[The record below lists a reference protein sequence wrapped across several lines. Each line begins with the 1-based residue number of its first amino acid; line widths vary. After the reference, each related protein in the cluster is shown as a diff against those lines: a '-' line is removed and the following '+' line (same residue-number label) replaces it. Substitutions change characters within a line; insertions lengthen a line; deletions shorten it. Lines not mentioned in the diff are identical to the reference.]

1 MATPQAT
8 WQAWRVAF
16 YLEGCRWR
24 NGIRRSLQNPVGL
37 AVSILVLV
45 LLMGLACVFLPQY
58 YWAQPSDPS
67 ERIWLEASPQERQ
80 QMSLLYLLIVS
91 AFHLGVVVMW
101 LGFRPYQFLRG
112 FSESDLHF
120 LLATPVPSWRLMCA
134 LLVIRTTLSLGIL
147 VPIYFGFV
155 LLLAGRMVAVLV
167 SDYLE
172 QLRAGAWLLIGYW
185 VLRYLQGLFFEFF
198 RFYWALRLR
207 ERPWLRW
214 VVLAA
219 VSVWWLL
226 MVGAVVAGWLI
237 AESRG
242 LSGLAQAEY
251 ALNWF
256 PAWLLTLPARATADA
271 AMAIFTGWTPAMG
284 VMIALWA
291 AGSLWLAL
299 RLTRDSRR
307 IVDLVAVGVQL
318 GAGKQTDETGE
329 VPYAVRIQLEQ
340 ATRGNPR
347 GFRTPALLERWSPT
361 GVGALMWRDLVF
373 ACRQTPVWISALSLI
388 ALLLMVL
395 GLLFGAKQQ
404 FAKAGIDARLIVFIV
419 NFFGLFFL
427 TSALGQAPLR
437 QPNAYYDITRAL
449 PFSAEQHTRYLV
461 LAWWLEGGLSLL
473 LPFSAAGLVVYP
485 EVWYLWLG
493 SLVLMASYALNA
505 VLLSLIGSLLTAQP
519 YLEVV
524 EVAFSTL
531 WSVGMLALFVVGM
544 GVYWLAL
551 GAGVWFPLLAL
562 LLALASLPLQYALYQ
577 RAVALWRDY
586 TPFV

>member
-1 MATPQAT
+1 VATPQAR

-24 NGIRRSLQNPVGL
+24 NGVRRSLQNPIGL

-45 LLMGLACVFLPQY
+45 FAMGLAWVFLPQY
-58 YWAQPSDPS
+58 YWMQPNDPS
-67 ERIWLEASPQERQ
+67 QRIWFEASPEERL
-80 QMSLLYLLIVS
+80 QMALPQLLIVS
-91 AFHLGVVVMW
+91 ALHLSGVVV
-101 LGFRPYQFLRG
+101 LFGFRPYQFLLE

-120 LLATPVPSWRLMCA
+120 LFATPVPSWRLMRA
-134 LLVIRTTLSLGIL
+134 LLVLRATLSLGIL
-147 VPIYFGFV
+147 IPVYFMV
-155 LLLAGRMVAVLV
+155 ALLLAGRMFPVLV
-167 SDYLE
+167 LDYLE

-198 RFYWALRLR
+198 RFYWALQLR

-214 VVLAA
+214 VVLAT
-219 VSVWWLL
+219 VGVWWLL

-242 LSGLAQAEY
+242 ISEAARAEY

-271 AMAIFTGWTPAMG
+271 VLAIFEGWTLAMG
-284 VMIALWA
+284 VMMALWA
-291 AGSLWLAL
+291 AGCLWLAT

-307 IVDLVAVGVQL
+307 IVDLVAVGIQL
-318 GAGKQTDETGE
+318 GAGKQTDEADE

-340 ATRGNPR
+340 ATHGNSG

-361 GVGALMWRDLVF
+361 GIGALLWRDLVF
-373 ACRQTPVWISALSLI
+373 TCRQTPVWISALTLI
-388 ALLLMVL
+388 AFPIIFF
-395 GLLFGAKQQ
+395 GLLFWVKQQ
-404 FAKAGIDARLIVFIV
+404 FAKAGIDARLTVFIA
-419 NFFGLFFL
+419 NFLGLFFL
-427 TSALGQAPLR
+427 SSALGHASSR

-449 PFSAEQHTRYLV
+449 PFSAEQHIRYLV
-461 LAWWLEGGLSLL
+461 LAWWLESVLL
-473 LPFSAAGLVVYP
+473 AILPSGAAGLVVFF

-493 SLVLMASYALNA
+493 SLVLMASYTLNA
-505 VLLSLIGSLLTAQP
+505 VLLNLIGSLLTAQP

-524 EVAFSTL
+524 EGAFSTL

-551 GAGVWFPLLAL
+551 SAGVWFPLLAL

-586 TPFV
+586 TPFT

>member
-1 MATPQAT
+1 VATPQAR

-24 NGIRRSLQNPVGL
+24 NGIRRSLRNPIGL
-37 AVSILVLV
+37 LTSVLALALVAALV
-45 LLMGLACVFLPQY
+45 WAFLPQA
-58 YWAQPSDPS
+58 YWIQPSDPS
-67 ERIWLEASPQERQ
+67 QRIWLEASPQERR

-91 AFHLGVVVMW
+91 AFHLGVVVTG

-120 LLATPVPSWRLMCA
+120 LLATPVPSWRLMRA
-134 LLVIRTTLSLGIL
+134 LLTIRALFGLGIL
-147 VPIYFGFV
+147 IPLYFV
-155 LLLAGRMVAVLV
+155 VALLLAGRMFPVLV
-167 SDYLE
+167 LDYLE

-214 VVLAA
+214 VVLAT
-219 VSVWWLL
+219 VVVWWLL
-226 MVGAVVAGWLI
+226 MVGAVVVGWLI

-242 LSGLAQAEY
+242 IRGAARAEY

-256 PAWLLTLPARATADA
+256 PAWLLTLPARAVADA
-271 AMAIFTGWTPAMG
+271 VLAIFEGWTLAMG
-284 VMIALWA
+284 VMMALWA
-291 AGSLWLAL
+291 AGCLWLAT

-318 GAGKQTDETGE
+318 GAGEQTDEADD

-340 ATRGNPR
+340 ATRGNPV

-373 ACRQTPVWISALSLI
+373 ACRQTPVWISALTLI
-388 ALLLMVL
+388 AFLLMVL
-395 GLLFGAKQQ
+395 GLLFGAKQL
-404 FAKAGIDARLIVFIV
+404 FAKAGIDARLIVFIA

-427 TSALGQAPLR
+427 TSALGHASSR

-449 PFSAEQHTRYLV
+449 PFSTEQHTRYLV
-461 LAWWLEGGLSLL
+461 LAWWLEGGLLL
-473 LPFSAAGLVVYP
+473 ILPFSAAGLVVYS

-524 EVAFSTL
+524 EGAFSTL

-551 GAGVWFPLLAL
+551 SAGVWFPLLAL

>member
-1 MATPQAT
+1 VAIQQAT

-16 YLEGCRWR
+16 YLEACRWR
-24 NGIRRSLQNPVGL
+24 NSLRRSLQNPIGL
-37 AVSILVLV
+37 AVSILALV
-45 LLMGLACVFLPQY
+45 FVVGLAWALLPQY
-58 YWAQPSDPS
+58 YWMQPNDPLQ
-67 ERIWLEASPQERQ
+67 RIWLEATPHERL
-80 QMSLLYLLIVS
+80 QMALPHLLIVS
-91 AFHLGVVVMW
+91 ASHLSGVVV
-101 LGFRPYQFLRG
+101 LFGFRPYQFLRE

-120 LLATPVPSWRLMCA
+120 LFATPVPSWRLMRA
-134 LLVIRTTLSLGIL
+134 LLVLRATLSLGIL
-147 VPIYFGFV
+147 IPVYFMV
-155 LLLAGRMVAVLV
+155 ALLLAGRMFPVLV
-167 SDYLE
+167 LDYLE

-219 VSVWWLL
+219 VGVWWLL
-226 MVGAVVAGWLI
+226 MVGAVVVGWLI

-242 LSGLAQAEY
+242 IRGAARAEY

-256 PAWLLTLPARATADA
+256 PAWLLTLPARAVADA
-271 AMAIFTGWTPAMG
+271 VLAIFEGWTLAMG
-284 VMIALWA
+284 VMMALWA
-291 AGSLWLAL
+291 AGCLWLAT

-307 IVDLVAVGVQL
+307 IVDLVAVGIQL

-340 ATRGNPR
+340 ATRGNSG

-361 GVGALMWRDLVF
+361 GIGALLWRDLVL
-373 ACRQTPVWISALSLI
+373 ACRQMPVWLQIFVLAAFSLLVLGM
-388 ALLLMVL
+388 LLLFKL
-395 GLLFGAKQQ
+395 A
-404 FAKAGIDARLIVFIV
+404 AKAPVDVRLVVFV
-419 NFFGLFFL
+419 ANLFGLFFL
-427 TSALGQAPLR
+427 ASALGNAASR
-437 QPNAYYDITRAL
+437 KTNAYYDMTRAL
-449 PFSAEQHTRYLV
+449 PFSAEQHIRYLV
-461 LAWWLEGGLSLL
+461 LVSWLEVVLL
-473 LPFSAAGLVVYP
+473 LFVPFSAAGVVVYS

-505 VLLSLIGSLLTAQP
+505 VLLNLIGSLLTAQP

-524 EVAFSTL
+524 QGAFGTL
-531 WSVGMLALFVVGM
+531 WNVGMLALFVVGM

-551 GAGVWFPLLAL
+551 SAGVWFPLLAL

-586 TPFV
+586 TPFA

>member
-1 MATPQAT
+1 MATQQAT

-16 YLEGCRWR
+16 YLEACRWR
-24 NGIRRSLQNPVGL
+24 NGVRRSLQNPVGL

-45 LLMGLACVFLPQY
+45 FVMGLAWVFLPQY
-58 YWAQPSDPS
+58 YWMQPNDPS
-67 ERIWLEASPQERQ
+67 QRIWFEASPEERL
-80 QMSLLYLLIVS
+80 QMALLHLLIVS
-91 AFHLGVVVMW
+91 ALHLSGVVVL
-101 LGFRPYQFLRG
+101 LGFRPYQFLRE

-120 LLATPVPSWRLMCA
+120 LFATPVPSWRLMRA
-134 LLVIRTTLSLGIL
+134 LLVLRATLSLGIL
-147 VPIYFGFV
+147 IPVYFMV
-155 LLLAGRMVAVLV
+155 ALLLAGRVLPV
-167 SDYLE
+167 SDYIE

-219 VSVWWLL
+219 VGVWWLL

-242 LSGLAQAEY
+242 ISGAARAEY

-271 AMAIFTGWTPAMG
+271 VLAIFEGWTLAMG
-284 VMIALWA
+284 IMMALWV
-291 AGSLWLAL
+291 AGCLWLAT
-299 RLTRDSRR
+299 RLTRDSRQ

-318 GAGKQTDETGE
+318 GAGKQTDETDE

-340 ATRGNPR
+340 ATRGNSG

-361 GVGALMWRDLVF
+361 GIGALLWRDLVL
-373 ACRQTPVWISALSLI
+373 ACRQMPVWMQIFVLAAFSLLALGI
-388 ALLLMVL
+388 
-395 GLLFGAKQQ
+395 LLFFKLAV
-404 FAKAGIDARLIVFIV
+404 KAPVDARFVVFSV
-419 NFFGLFFL
+419 YLFGLIFL
-427 TSALGQAPLR
+427 PAALESASWR
-437 QPNAYYDITRAL
+437 KPNAYYDSIRSL
-449 PFSAEQHTRYLV
+449 PFSAEQHIRYLV
-461 LAWWLEGGLSLL
+461 LASWLEVVLL
-473 LPFSAAGLVVYP
+473 LFVPFSAPGLVVYS

-493 SLVLMASYALNA
+493 SLVLMASYTLNA
-505 VLLSLIGSLLTAQP
+505 VLLNLIGSLLTAQP
-519 YLEVV
+519 YLEVMQG
-524 EVAFSTL
+524 AFGTL

-551 GAGVWFPLLAL
+551 SAGVWFPLLAL

>member
-1 MATPQAT
+1 VAPQQAT

-16 YLEGCRWR
+16 YLEGRRWR
-24 NGIRRSLQNPVGL
+24 NGVRRSLQNPVGL

-45 LLMGLACVFLPQY
+45 FVMGLAWVFLPQY
-58 YWAQPSDPS
+58 YWMQPNDPS
-67 ERIWLEASPQERQ
+67 QRIWFEASPEERL
-80 QMSLLYLLIVS
+80 QMALMHLLIVS
-91 AFHLGVVVMW
+91 ASHLSGVVVL
-101 LGFRPYQFLRG
+101 LGFRPYQFLRE

-120 LLATPVPSWRLMCA
+120 LFATPVPSWRLMRA
-134 LLVIRTTLSLGIL
+134 LLVLRATLSLGIL
-147 VPIYFGFV
+147 IPVYFMV
-155 LLLAGRMVAVLV
+155 ALLLAGRVLPV
-167 SDYLE
+167 SDYIE

-214 VVLAA
+214 VMLAA
-219 VSVWWLL
+219 VGVWWLL

-242 LSGLAQAEY
+242 ISGAARAEY

-271 AMAIFTGWTPAMG
+271 VLAIFEGWTLAMG
-284 VMIALWA
+284 IMMALWA
-291 AGSLWLAL
+291 AGCLWLAT

-318 GAGKQTDETGE
+318 GAGKQTDETDE

-340 ATRGNPR
+340 ATRGNSG

-361 GVGALMWRDLVF
+361 GIGALLWRDLVL
-373 ACRQTPVWISALSLI
+373 ACRQMPVWMQILVLVGWSLLALGI
-388 ALLLMVL
+388 
-395 GLLFGAKQQ
+395 LLFFKLA
-404 FAKAGIDARLIVFIV
+404 AKAPVDARFVVFSV
-419 NFFGLFFL
+419 YLFGLIFL
-427 TSALGQAPLR
+427 PAALENASWR
-437 QPNAYYDITRAL
+437 KPNAYYDSIRSL
-449 PFSAEQHTRYLV
+449 PFSAEQHIRYLV
-461 LAWWLEGGLSLL
+461 LASWLEVVLVLFV
-473 LPFSAAGLVVYP
+473 PFSAPGLVVYS

-493 SLVLMASYALNA
+493 SLVLMASYTLNA
-505 VLLSLIGSLLTAQP
+505 VLLNLIGSLLTAQP

-524 EVAFSTL
+524 EGAFSTL

-551 GAGVWFPLLAL
+551 SAGVWFPLLAL

-586 TPFV
+586 TPFA

>member
-1 MATPQAT
+1 VAIQQAT

-16 YLEGCRWR
+16 YLEACRWR
-24 NGIRRSLQNPVGL
+24 NSLRRSLRNPIGL
-37 AVSILVLV
+37 LTSVLALALVAALV
-45 LLMGLACVFLPQY
+45 WAFLPQA
-58 YWAQPSDPS
+58 YWIQPSDPS
-67 ERIWLEASPQERQ
+67 QRIWLEASPQERR

-91 AFHLGVVVMW
+91 AFHLGVVVTG

-120 LLATPVPSWRLMCA
+120 LFATPVPSWRLMRA
-134 LLVIRTTLSLGIL
+134 LLTIRALFGLGIL
-147 VPIYFGFV
+147 IPLYFV
-155 LLLAGRMVAVLV
+155 VALLLAGRMFPVLV
-167 SDYLE
+167 LDYFE
-172 QLRAGAWLLIGYW
+172 QLHAGAWLLIGYW

-214 VVLAA
+214 VVLAT
-219 VSVWWLL
+219 VVVWWLL

-242 LSGLAQAEY
+242 VSGVARAEY

-256 PAWLLTLPARATADA
+256 PAWLLTLPARAVADA
-271 AMAIFTGWTPAMG
+271 VLAIFEGWTLAMG

-318 GAGKQTDETGE
+318 GAGKQTDEADD

-340 ATRGNPR
+340 ATRGNPV

-373 ACRQTPVWISALSLI
+373 ACRQTPVWISALTLI
-388 ALLLMVL
+388 AFLLIVL

-404 FAKAGIDARLIVFIV
+404 FAKAGIDARLIVFIA

-427 TSALGQAPLR
+427 TSALGHASSR

-461 LAWWLEGGLSLL
+461 LAWWLEGGLLL
-473 LPFSAAGLVVYP
+473 ILPFSAAGLVVYS

-524 EVAFSTL
+524 EGAFSTL

-551 GAGVWFPLLAL
+551 SAGVWFPLLAL

>member
-1 MATPQAT
+1 VATQQAT

-16 YLEGCRWR
+16 YLEACRWR
-24 NGIRRSLQNPVGL
+24 NGVRRSLQNPIGL

-45 LLMGLACVFLPQY
+45 FAMGLAWVFLPQS
-58 YWAQPSDPS
+58 YWVQPNDPLQW
-67 ERIWLEASPQERQ
+67 IWFEASPEERL
-80 QMSLLYLLIVS
+80 QMALPLLLIVS
-91 AFHLGVVVMW
+91 ALQLSGVVV
-101 LGFRPYQFLRG
+101 LFGFRPYQFLRE

-120 LLATPVPSWRLMCA
+120 LFATPVPSWRLMRA
-134 LLVIRTTLSLGIL
+134 LLVLRATLSLGIL
-147 VPIYFGFV
+147 IPVYFMV
-155 LLLAGRMVAVLV
+155 ALLLAGRMFPVLV
-167 SDYLE
+167 LDYLE
-172 QLRAGAWLLIGYW
+172 QLRPGAWLLIGYW

-219 VSVWWLL
+219 VGVWWLL
-226 MVGAVVAGWLI
+226 MVGAVVVGWLI

-242 LSGLAQAEY
+242 ISEAARAEY

-256 PAWLLTLPARATADA
+256 PAWLLTLPARAVADA
-271 AMAIFTGWTPAMG
+271 VLAIFTGWTPAMG
-284 VMIALWA
+284 VMMALWA
-291 AGSLWLAL
+291 AGCLWLAT

-318 GAGKQTDETGE
+318 GAGKQTDEAGE

-340 ATRGNPR
+340 ATRGNSG

-361 GVGALMWRDLVF
+361 GIGALLWRDLVF
-373 ACRQTPVWISALSLI
+373 TCRQTPVWISALTLI
-388 ALLLMVL
+388 AFPIIFS
-395 GLLFGAKQQ
+395 GLLFGVKQQ
-404 FAKAGIDARLIVFIV
+404 FAKAGIDARLIVFIA
-419 NFFGLFFL
+419 NFLGLFFL
-427 TSALGQAPLR
+427 SSALGHASSR

-449 PFSAEQHTRYLV
+449 PFSAEQHIRYLV
-461 LAWWLEGGLSLL
+461 LAWWLESVLL
-473 LPFSAAGLVVYP
+473 VILPSGAAGLVVFF

-493 SLVLMASYALNA
+493 SLVLMASYTLNA
-505 VLLSLIGSLLTAQP
+505 VLLNLIGSLLTAQP

-524 EVAFSTL
+524 EGAFSTL

-551 GAGVWFPLLAL
+551 SAGVWFPLLAL

-586 TPFV
+586 TPFA

>member
-1 MATPQAT
+1 VATQQAT

-16 YLEGCRWR
+16 YLEACRWR
-24 NGIRRSLQNPVGL
+24 NGVRRSLQNPIGL

-45 LLMGLACVFLPQY
+45 FAMGLAWVFLPQY
-58 YWAQPSDPS
+58 YWMQPNDPS
-67 ERIWLEASPQERQ
+67 QRIWLEATPHERL
-80 QMSLLYLLIVS
+80 QMALPHLLIVS
-91 AFHLGVVVMW
+91 ALHLSGVVV
-101 LGFRPYQFLRG
+101 LFGFRPYQFLRE

-120 LLATPVPSWRLMCA
+120 LFATPVPSWRLMRA
-134 LLVIRTTLSLGIL
+134 LLVLRATLSLGIL
-147 VPIYFGFV
+147 IPVYFMV
-155 LLLAGRMVAVLV
+155 ALLLAGRVLPV
-167 SDYLE
+167 SDYIE

-219 VSVWWLL
+219 VGVWWLL

-242 LSGLAQAEY
+242 ISEAARAEY

-271 AMAIFTGWTPAMG
+271 VMAIFTGWTPAMG
-284 VMIALWA
+284 IMMALWA
-291 AGSLWLAL
+291 AGCLWLAT

-318 GAGKQTDETGE
+318 GAGKQTDEADD

-340 ATRGNPR
+340 ATRGNPV

-373 ACRQTPVWISALSLI
+373 ACRQTPVWISALTLI
-388 ALLLMVL
+388 AFLLMVL

-404 FAKAGIDARLIVFIV
+404 FAKAGIDARLIVFIA

-427 TSALGQAPLR
+427 ISALGHASSR

-449 PFSAEQHTRYLV
+449 PFSTEQHTRYLV
-461 LAWWLEGGLSLL
+461 LAWWLEGGLLL
-473 LPFSAAGLVVYP
+473 ILPFSAAGLVVYS

-524 EVAFSTL
+524 EGAFSTL
-531 WSVGMLALFVVGM
+531 WSVGMLALFAVGM

-551 GAGVWFPLLAL
+551 SAGVWFPLLAL

>member
-1 MATPQAT
+1 MATQQAT

-24 NGIRRSLQNPVGL
+24 NGIRRSLRNPIGL
-37 AVSILVLV
+37 LTSVLALALVAALV
-45 LLMGLACVFLPQY
+45 WAFLPQA
-58 YWAQPSDPS
+58 YWIQPSDPS
-67 ERIWLEASPQERQ
+67 QRIWLEASPQERR
-80 QMSLLYLLIVS
+80 QMPLLYLLIVS
-91 AFHLGVVVMW
+91 AFHLGVVVTG

-120 LLATPVPSWRLMCA
+120 LLATPVPAWRLMRA
-134 LLVIRTTLSLGIL
+134 LLTIRALFGLGIL
-147 VPIYFGFV
+147 IPLYFV
-155 LLLAGRMVAVLV
+155 VALLLAGRVLPV
-167 SDYLE
+167 WVLDYFE
-172 QLRAGAWLLIGYW
+172 QLHAGAWLLIGYW

-214 VVLAA
+214 VVLAT
-219 VSVWWLL
+219 VGVWWLL

-242 LSGLAQAEY
+242 ISEAARAEY

-256 PAWLLTLPARATADA
+256 PAWLLTLPARAVADA
-271 AMAIFTGWTPAMG
+271 VLAIFTGWTLAMG
-284 VMIALWA
+284 VMMALWA
-291 AGSLWLAL
+291 AGCLWLAT
-299 RLTRDSRR
+299 RLTRDSRQ

-318 GAGKQTDETGE
+318 GAGKQTDEAGE

-340 ATRGNPR
+340 ATRGNSG

-361 GVGALMWRDLVF
+361 GIGALLWRDLVF
-373 ACRQTPVWISALSLI
+373 TCRQTPVWISALTLI
-388 ALLLMVL
+388 AFPLMVL
-395 GLLFGAKQQ
+395 AILFGAKQQ
-404 FAKAGIDARLIVFIV
+404 FAKAGIDARLMVFMANLV
-419 NFFGLFFL
+419 GLFFL
-427 TSALGQAPLR
+427 ASALGNAASR
-437 QPNAYYDITRAL
+437 QLNAHYDMTRAL
-449 PFSAEQHTRYLV
+449 PFSAEQHIRYLV
-461 LAWWLEGGLSLL
+461 LAWWLEGGLLL
-473 LPFSAAGLVVYP
+473 ILPFSAAGLVVFF

-493 SLVLMASYALNA
+493 SLVLMASYTLNA
-505 VLLSLIGSLLTAQP
+505 VLLNLIGSLLTAQP

-524 EVAFSTL
+524 EGAFSTL

-551 GAGVWFPLLAL
+551 SAGVWFPLLAL
-562 LLALASLPLQYALYQ
+562 LHALASLPLQYALYQ

-586 TPFV
+586 TPFT

>member
-1 MATPQAT
+1 VATQQAT

-16 YLEGCRWR
+16 YLEACRWR
-24 NGIRRSLQNPVGL
+24 NGVRRSLQNPIGL
-37 AVSILVLV
+37 AVSILALV
-45 LLMGLACVFLPQY
+45 FVVGLAWVFLPQY
-58 YWAQPSDPS
+58 YWMQPNDPS
-67 ERIWLEASPQERQ
+67 QRIWLEATPHERLQMALPQ
-80 QMSLLYLLIVS
+80 LLIVS
-91 AFHLGVVVMW
+91 ALHLSGVTIL
-101 LGFRPYQFLRG
+101 LGFRPYRFLQE
-112 FSESDLHF
+112 FLESDLHF
-120 LLATPVPSWRLMCA
+120 LFATPVPSWRLMRA
-134 LLVIRTTLSLGIL
+134 LLVVRATLSLGIL
-147 VPIYFGFV
+147 IPGYFV
-155 LLLAGRMVAVLV
+155 VALLLAGRMFPVL
-167 SDYLE
+167 DYIE
-172 QLRAGAWLLIGYW
+172 QLRAGAWLLVGYW

-219 VSVWWLL
+219 VGVWWLL
-226 MVGAVVAGWLI
+226 MVGAVVVGWLI

-242 LSGLAQAEY
+242 ISEAARAEY

-256 PAWLLTLPARATADA
+256 PAWLLTLPARAVADA
-271 AMAIFTGWTPAMG
+271 VLAIFEGWTLAMG
-284 VMIALWA
+284 VMMALWA
-291 AGSLWLAL
+291 AGCLWLAT

-318 GAGKQTDETGE
+318 GAGKQTDKADE
-329 VPYAVRIQLEQ
+329 VPHAVRLQLEQ

-373 ACRQTPVWISALSLI
+373 ACRQTPVWISALTLI
-388 ALLLMVL
+388 AFLLMVL

-404 FAKAGIDARLIVFIV
+404 FAKAGIDARLIVFIA

-427 TSALGQAPLR
+427 ASALGNAASR
-437 QPNAYYDITRAL
+437 QPNAYYDMTRAL
-449 PFSAEQHTRYLV
+449 PFSAEQHIRYLV
-461 LAWWLEGGLSLL
+461 LASWLEVVLL
-473 LPFSAAGLVVYP
+473 LFVPFSAPGLVVYS

-493 SLVLMASYALNA
+493 SLVLMASYTLNA
-505 VLLSLIGSLLTAQP
+505 VLLNLIGSLLTAQP

-524 EVAFSTL
+524 QGAFGTL

-551 GAGVWFPLLAL
+551 SAGVWFPLLAL
-562 LLALASLPLQYALYQ
+562 LHALASLPLQYALYQ

-586 TPFV
+586 TPFT

>member
-1 MATPQAT
+1 MATQQAT

-24 NGIRRSLQNPVGL
+24 NSIRRSLQNPVGL

-45 LLMGLACVFLPQY
+45 LLLGLAWVLLPQY

-67 ERIWLEASPQERQ
+67 QRIWLEASPQERR

-91 AFHLGVVVMW
+91 AFHLGVVVVW

-120 LLATPVPSWRLMCA
+120 LLTTPVPAWRLMRA
-134 LLVIRTTLSLGIL
+134 LLVIRTTFSLGIL
-147 VPIYFGFV
+147 VPFYFGFA
-155 LLLAGRMVAVLV
+155 LLMAGRLNAVLV
-167 SDYLE
+167 LDYLE

-214 VVLAA
+214 VVLAT
-219 VSVWWLL
+219 VVVWWLL

-242 LSGLAQAEY
+242 VSGVARAEY
-251 ALNWF
+251 TLNWF

-271 AMAIFTGWTPAMG
+271 VMAIFTGWTPAMG

-329 VPYAVRIQLEQ
+329 VPYAVRVQLEQ
-340 ATRGNPR
+340 ATRGNPG

-373 ACRQTPVWISALSLI
+373 TCRQTPVWITALTLI
-388 ALLLMVL
+388 AFLLMVL

-404 FAKAGIDARLIVFIV
+404 FAKTGIDARLIVFV
-419 NFFGLFFL
+419 ANFFGLFFL
-427 TSALGQAPLR
+427 SSALGHASSR
-437 QPNAYYDITRAL
+437 QPNAHYDMTRAL
-449 PFSAEQHTRYLV
+449 PFSAEQHVRYFV
-461 LAWWLEGGLSLL
+461 LAWWLEGVLL
-473 LPFSAAGLVVYP
+473 LILPLGAAGLVVFF
-485 EVWYLWLG
+485 EVWHLWLG

-505 VLLSLIGSLLTAQP
+505 VLLSLVGSLLTAQP

-524 EVAFSTL
+524 EGAFSTL

-551 GAGVWFPLLAL
+551 SAGVWFPLLAL

>member
-1 MATPQAT
+1 VAIQQAT
-8 WQAWRVAF
+8 WQAWRIAL

-24 NGIRRSLQNPVGL
+24 NGVRRSLQNPIGL

-45 LLMGLACVFLPQY
+45 FAMGLAWAFLPQY
-58 YWAQPSDPS
+58 YWMQPNDPS
-67 ERIWLEASPQERQ
+67 QRIWFEASPEERL
-80 QMSLLYLLIVS
+80 QMALPKLLIVS
-91 AFHLGVVVMW
+91 ALHLSGVVV
-101 LGFRPYQFLRG
+101 LFGFRPYQFLRE

-120 LLATPVPSWRLMCA
+120 LFATPVPSWRLMRA
-134 LLVIRTTLSLGIL
+134 LLVLRATLSLGIL
-147 VPIYFGFV
+147 IPVYFMV
-155 LLLAGRMVAVLV
+155 ALLLAGRMFPVLV
-167 SDYLE
+167 LDYLE

-219 VSVWWLL
+219 VVVWWLL

-242 LSGLAQAEY
+242 ISGTARAEY

-271 AMAIFTGWTPAMG
+271 VLAIFEGWTLAMG
-284 VMIALWA
+284 VMMALWA
-291 AGSLWLAL
+291 AGCLWLAT

-318 GAGKQTDETGE
+318 GAGKQTDETDE

-340 ATRGNPR
+340 ATRGNSG

-361 GVGALMWRDLVF
+361 GIGALLWRDLVL
-373 ACRQTPVWISALSLI
+373 ACRQMPVWMQILVLVGWSLLALGI
-388 ALLLMVL
+388 
-395 GLLFGAKQQ
+395 LLFFKLA
-404 FAKAGIDARLIVFIV
+404 AKAPVDARFVVFSV
-419 NFFGLFFL
+419 YLFGLIFL
-427 TSALGQAPLR
+427 PAALENVSWR
-437 QPNAYYDITRAL
+437 KPNAYYDSIRSL
-449 PFSAEQHTRYLV
+449 PFSAEQHIRYLV
-461 LAWWLEGGLSLL
+461 LASWLEVVLVMFV
-473 LPFSAAGLVVYP
+473 PFSAVGLVVYS

-493 SLVLMASYALNA
+493 SLVLMASYTLNA
-505 VLLSLIGSLLTAQP
+505 VLLNLIGSLLTAQP

-524 EVAFSTL
+524 EGAFSTL
-531 WSVGMLALFVVGM
+531 WRVGMLALFVVGM

-551 GAGVWFPLLAL
+551 SAGVWFPLFAL

-586 TPFV
+586 TPFA

>member
-1 MATPQAT
+1 MTTRRAI

-24 NGIRRSLQNPVGL
+24 NSIRHALRNPIGL
-37 AVSILVLV
+37 LTSVFALALVAA
-45 LLMGLACVFLPQY
+45 LAWVFLPQA
-58 YWAQPSDPS
+58 YWIQPNDPS
-67 ERIWLEASPQERQ
+67 QRFWIEASPQERR

-91 AFHLGVVVMW
+91 AFHLGVVVVG
-101 LGFRPYQFLRG
+101 LGFRPYQFLSG

-120 LLATPVPSWRLMCA
+120 LLATPMPSWRLMRA
-134 LLVIRTTLSLGIL
+134 LLTIRALFGLGIL
-147 VPIYFGFV
+147 IPLYFVVG
-155 LLLAGRMVAVLV
+155 LLLAGRMFPVLV
-167 SDYLE
+167 VDYLE

-185 VLRYLQGLFFEFF
+185 VLRYLQGLFFKFF
-198 RFYWALRLR
+198 CFYWALQLR

-214 VVLAA
+214 VVLAT
-219 VSVWWLL
+219 VVVWWLL

-242 LSGLAQAEY
+242 LDGVAHAEY

-271 AMAIFTGWTPAMG
+271 VMAISTGWTLAMG
-284 VMIALWA
+284 VMIALWTG
-291 AGSLWLAL
+291 GSLWLAM

-307 IVDLVAVGVQL
+307 IVDLVAIGVQL
-318 GAGKQTDETGE
+318 GADKQTDEAGE

-361 GVGALMWRDLVF
+361 GIGALMWRDLVF
-373 ACRQTPVWISALSLI
+373 TCRQTPVWISALTLI
-388 ALLLMVL
+388 AFLLMFL
-395 GLLFGAKQQ
+395 GLLFWVKQQ
-404 FAKAGIDARLIVFIV
+404 FAKAGIDARLIVFIA
-419 NFFGLFFL
+419 NFLGLFFL
-427 TSALGQAPLR
+427 TYALGQASSR

-461 LAWWLEGGLSLL
+461 LAWWLKGGLLL
-473 LPFSAAGLVVYP
+473 ILPFSAAGLVVYS

-524 EVAFSTL
+524 ERAFSAL

-551 GAGVWFPLLAL
+551 SAGVWFPLLAL
-562 LLALASLPLQYALYQ
+562 LIALASLPLQYALYQ

>member
-1 MATPQAT
+1 
-8 WQAWRVAF
+8 
-16 YLEGCRWR
+16 
-24 NGIRRSLQNPVGL
+24 
-37 AVSILVLV
+37 VLV
-45 LLMGLACVFLPQY
+45 V
-58 YWAQPSDPS
+58 
-67 ERIWLEASPQERQ
+67 
-80 QMSLLYLLIVS
+80 
-91 AFHLGVVVMW
+91 
-101 LGFRPYQFLRG
+101 
-112 FSESDLHF
+112 
-120 LLATPVPSWRLMCA
+120 
-134 LLVIRTTLSLGIL
+134 
-147 VPIYFGFV
+147 
-155 LLLAGRMVAVLV
+155 
-167 SDYLE
+167 DYLE

-207 ERPWLRW
+207 ERPWLRR
-214 VVLAA
+214 VVLTA
-219 VSVWWLL
+219 VGVWWLL

-242 LSGLAQAEY
+242 IRGAARAEY

-256 PAWLLTLPARATADA
+256 PAWLLTLPARAVADA
-271 AMAIFTGWTPAMG
+271 VLAIFEGWTLAMG
-284 VMIALWA
+284 VVMALWA
-291 AGSLWLAL
+291 AGCLWLAT

-318 GAGKQTDETGE
+318 GAGKQTDETDE

-340 ATRGNPR
+340 ATRGNSG

-361 GVGALMWRDLVF
+361 GIGALLWRDLVF
-373 ACRQTPVWISALSLI
+373 TCRQTPVWISALTLI
-388 ALLLMVL
+388 AFPLMVL
-395 GLLFGAKQQ
+395 AILFGAKQQ
-404 FAKAGIDARLIVFIV
+404 FAKAGIDARLIVFIA

-427 TSALGQAPLR
+427 SSALGHASSR

-449 PFSAEQHTRYLV
+449 PFSAEQHIRYLV
-461 LAWWLEGGLSLL
+461 LASWLEVVLL
-473 LPFSAAGLVVYP
+473 QFVPFSAAGLVVYS

-524 EVAFSTL
+524 EGAFSTL
-531 WSVGMLALFVVGM
+531 WSVGTLVLFVVGM

-551 GAGVWFPLLAL
+551 SAGVWFPLLAL

-586 TPFV
+586 TPFT

>member
-1 MATPQAT
+1 MTTRRAI

-45 LLMGLACVFLPQY
+45 LLVGLAWVLSPQY
-58 YWAQPSDPS
+58 YWAQPNDPW

-91 AFHLGVVVMW
+91 AFHLGVVVVW
-101 LGFRPYQFLRG
+101 LGFRPYQFLSG

-120 LLATPVPSWRLMCA
+120 LLATPMPSWRLMRA
-134 LLVIRTTLSLGIL
+134 LLTIRALFGLGIL
-147 VPIYFGFV
+147 IPLYFVVG
-155 LLLAGRMVAVLV
+155 LLLAGRMFPVLV
-167 SDYLE
+167 VDYLE

-185 VLRYLQGLFFEFF
+185 VLRYLQGLFFKFF
-198 RFYWALRLR
+198 CFYWALQLR

-214 VVLAA
+214 VVLAT
-219 VSVWWLL
+219 VVVWWLL

-242 LSGLAQAEY
+242 LDGVAHAEY

-271 AMAIFTGWTPAMG
+271 VMAISTGWTLAMG
-284 VMIALWA
+284 VMIALWTG
-291 AGSLWLAL
+291 GSLWLAM

-307 IVDLVAVGVQL
+307 IVDLVAIGVQL
-318 GAGKQTDETGE
+318 GADKQTDEAGE

-361 GVGALMWRDLVF
+361 GIGALMWRDLVF
-373 ACRQTPVWISALSLI
+373 TCRQTPVWISALTLI
-388 ALLLMVL
+388 AFLLMFL
-395 GLLFGAKQQ
+395 GLLFWVKQQ
-404 FAKAGIDARLIVFIV
+404 FAKAGIDARLIVFIA
-419 NFFGLFFL
+419 NFLGLFFL
-427 TSALGQAPLR
+427 TSALGQASSR

-461 LAWWLEGGLSLL
+461 LAWWLKGGLLL
-473 LPFSAAGLVVYP
+473 ILPFSAAGLVVYS

-524 EVAFSTL
+524 ERAFSAL

-551 GAGVWFPLLAL
+551 SAGVWFPLLAL
-562 LLALASLPLQYALYQ
+562 LIALASLPLQYALYQ

>member
-1 MATPQAT
+1 VATQQAT

-24 NGIRRSLQNPVGL
+24 NGIRRSLRNPIGL
-37 AVSILVLV
+37 LTSVLALALVAALV
-45 LLMGLACVFLPQY
+45 WAFLPQA
-58 YWAQPSDPS
+58 YWIQPSDPS
-67 ERIWLEASPQERQ
+67 QRIWLEASPQERR
-80 QMSLLYLLIVS
+80 QMPLLYLLIVS
-91 AFHLGVVVMW
+91 AFHLGVVVTG

-120 LLATPVPSWRLMCA
+120 LLATPVPSWRLMRA
-134 LLVIRTTLSLGIL
+134 LLTIRALFGLGIL
-147 VPIYFGFV
+147 IPLYFV
-155 LLLAGRMVAVLV
+155 VALLLAGRVLPV
-167 SDYLE
+167 WVLDYFE
-172 QLRAGAWLLIGYW
+172 QLHAGAWLLIGYW

-214 VVLAA
+214 VVLAT
-219 VSVWWLL
+219 VVVWWLL

-242 LSGLAQAEY
+242 LDGVARAEY

-271 AMAIFTGWTPAMG
+271 VMAIFTGWTLAMG
-284 VMIALWA
+284 VMMALWA
-291 AGSLWLAL
+291 AGCLWLAT
-299 RLTRDSRR
+299 RLTRDSRQ
-307 IVDLVAVGVQL
+307 IVDLVTIGIQL
-318 GAGKQTDETGE
+318 GAGKQTDEAGE

-373 ACRQTPVWISALSLI
+373 ACRQTPVWISALTLI
-388 ALLLMVL
+388 AFLLMVL

-404 FAKAGIDARLIVFIV
+404 FAKAGIDARLIVFIA

-427 TSALGQAPLR
+427 ASALGNAASR
-437 QPNAYYDITRAL
+437 QPNAYYDMTRAL
-449 PFSAEQHTRYLV
+449 PFSAEQYIRYLV
-461 LAWWLEGGLSLL
+461 LAWWLEGGLLL
-473 LPFSAAGLVVYP
+473 ILPSSAAGLVMYS

-524 EVAFSTL
+524 QGAFGTL
-531 WSVGMLALFVVGM
+531 WSVGTLVLFVVGM
-544 GVYWLAL
+544 GAYWLAL
-551 GAGVWFPLLAL
+551 STGVWFPLFAL

-586 TPFV
+586 TPFT

>member
-1 MATPQAT
+1 MAIQQAT

-24 NGIRRSLQNPVGL
+24 NSLRRSLQNPIGL

-45 LLMGLACVFLPQY
+45 FVMGLAWVFLPQY
-58 YWAQPSDPS
+58 YWMQPNDPS
-67 ERIWLEASPQERQ
+67 HRIWLEATPHERL
-80 QMSLLYLLIVS
+80 QMALPRLLIVS
-91 AFHLGVVVMW
+91 ALHLSGVVVL
-101 LGFRPYQFLRG
+101 LGFRPYQFLRE

-120 LLATPVPSWRLMCA
+120 LFATPVPSWRLMRA
-134 LLVIRTTLSLGIL
+134 LLVLRATLSLGIL
-147 VPIYFGFV
+147 IPGYFMVG
-155 LLLAGRMVAVLV
+155 LLLAGRVLPV
-167 SDYLE
+167 SDYIE
-172 QLRAGAWLLIGYW
+172 QLRAGAWLLVGYW
-185 VLRYLQGLFFEFF
+185 FLRYLQGLFFEFF

-214 VVLAA
+214 VVLAT
-219 VSVWWLL
+219 VVVWWLL

-242 LSGLAQAEY
+242 LDGVARAEY

-256 PAWLLTLPARATADA
+256 PAWLLTLPARAVADA
-271 AMAIFTGWTPAMG
+271 VLAIFEGWTLAMG
-284 VMIALWA
+284 VMMALWA
-291 AGSLWLAL
+291 AGCLWLAT

-361 GVGALMWRDLVF
+361 GIGALLWRDLVF
-373 ACRQTPVWISALSLI
+373 TCRQTPVWISALTLI
-388 ALLLMVL
+388 AFPLMVL
-395 GLLFGAKQQ
+395 AILFGAKQQ
-404 FAKAGIDARLIVFIV
+404 FAKAGIDARLMVFMANLV
-419 NFFGLFFL
+419 GLFFL
-427 TSALGQAPLR
+427 ASALGNAASR

-449 PFSAEQHTRYLV
+449 PFSAEQHIRYLV
-461 LAWWLEGGLSLL
+461 LAWWLEGGLLL
-473 LPFSAAGLVVYP
+473 ILPSSAAGLVMYS

-524 EVAFSTL
+524 QGAFGTL
-531 WSVGMLALFVVGM
+531 WSVGTLVLFVVGM
-544 GVYWLAL
+544 GAYWLAL
-551 GAGVWFPLLAL
+551 STGVWFPLFAL

-586 TPFV
+586 TPFT

>member
-1 MATPQAT
+1 VATQQAT

-24 NGIRRSLQNPVGL
+24 NGIRRSLRNPIGL
-37 AVSILVLV
+37 LTSVLALALVAALV
-45 LLMGLACVFLPQY
+45 WAFLPQA
-58 YWAQPSDPS
+58 YWIQPSDPS
-67 ERIWLEASPQERQ
+67 QRIWLEASPQERR
-80 QMSLLYLLIVS
+80 QMSLLYLLIGA
-91 AFHLGVVVMW
+91 AFHLGVVVVG

-120 LLATPVPSWRLMCA
+120 LLATPVPAWRLMRA
-134 LLVIRTTLSLGIL
+134 LLTIRALFGLGIL
-147 VPIYFGFV
+147 IPLYFV
-155 LLLAGRMVAVLV
+155 VALLLAGRMFPVLV
-167 SDYLE
+167 VDYLE

-214 VVLAA
+214 VVLAT
-219 VSVWWLL
+219 VGVWWLL

-242 LSGLAQAEY
+242 ISEAARAEY

-256 PAWLLTLPARATADA
+256 PAWLLTLPARAVADA
-271 AMAIFTGWTPAMG
+271 VLAIFEGWTLAMG
-284 VMIALWA
+284 VMMALWA
-291 AGSLWLAL
+291 AGCLWLAL

-318 GAGKQTDETGE
+318 GAGKQTDETDE

-340 ATRGNPR
+340 ATRGNSG

-361 GVGALMWRDLVF
+361 GIGALLWRDLVF
-373 ACRQTPVWISALSLI
+373 TCRQTPVWISALTLI
-388 ALLLMVL
+388 AFPIIFF
-395 GLLFGAKQQ
+395 GLLFWVKQQ
-404 FAKAGIDARLIVFIV
+404 FAKAGIDARLIVFIA

-427 TSALGQAPLR
+427 SSALGHASSR

-449 PFSAEQHTRYLV
+449 PFSAEQHIRYLV
-461 LAWWLEGGLSLL
+461 LASWLEVVLL
-473 LPFSAAGLVVYP
+473 QFVPFSAAGLVVYS

-524 EVAFSTL
+524 EGAFSTL
-531 WSVGMLALFVVGM
+531 WSVGTLVLFVVGM

-551 GAGVWFPLLAL
+551 SAGVWFPLLAL

-586 TPFV
+586 TPFT